1 MKKITQ
7 ITAIAAI
14 ALVLASCGAQ
24 KKEGN
29 AAVNDTKAELEKLKN
44 EKNKTEAEIRKLQ
57 EELLKIDS
65 NAAKDAKIKLVN
77 IAPVE
82 VQDFKHYID

>member
-14 ALVLASCGAQ
+14 ALVLASCGGQ

-29 AAVNDTKAELEKLKN
+29 AAINDTKAELEKLK
-44 EKNKTEAEIRKLQ
+44 KRKKQ
-57 EELLKIDS
+57 NRS
-65 NAAKDAKIKLVN
+65 
-77 IAPVE
+77 
-82 VQDFKHYID
+82 

>member
-29 AAVNDTKAELEKLKN
+29 A
-44 EKNKTEAEIRKLQ
+44 
-57 EELLKIDS
+57 S
-65 NAAKDAKIKLVN
+65 
-77 IAPVE
+77 
-82 VQDFKHYID
+82 